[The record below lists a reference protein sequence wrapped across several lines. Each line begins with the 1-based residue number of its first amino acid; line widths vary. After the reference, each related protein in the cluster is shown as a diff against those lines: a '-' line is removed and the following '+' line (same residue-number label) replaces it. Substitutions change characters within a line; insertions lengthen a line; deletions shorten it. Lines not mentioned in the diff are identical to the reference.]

1 MENTH
6 EPQHGGSDLVDPL
19 SHLEL
24 LGRSKIAPG
33 SESFFN
39 FGPWWY
45 ALLCAN
51 VIAGLSLWG
60 GVVDTT
66 LGAAGAIVVRP
77 AAIVVALVSAAILA
91 VHGLRNERVKAKPT
105 MTGFV
110 LTIVAVIVIMAVLGI
125 WGAAISAIGWDQV
138 TAFEVV
144 LGWALTTAFFLGLR
158 KGLHRVRDSRRVAP
172 AT

>member
-110 LTIVAVIVIMAVLGI
+110 LTIVAVFVVMGI
-125 WGAAISAIGWDQV
+125 LAMWGIAISAIGWDEV
-138 TAFEVV
+138 TFLHVS
-144 LGWALTTAFFLGLR
+144 LGWAFTTGFFLALR
-158 KGLHRVRDSRRVAP
+158 FGLHRVRDSRRVA
-172 AT
+172 AA